1 MGKKLRLFLG
11 EYITAMVAYWI
22 CTGFIIAKLTEYFEL
37 PLGVSNILTSLS
49 SMFLVLQPLGGVLYS
64 KIRQKRG
71 YLISVNLLWRVCL
84 CFVFFSVFLSQRTGM
99 AVFCVCLLCM
109 QLFQQIISPAYEDW
123 HVQAA
128 ETAHYGKFYA
138 VREVVFMILYT
149 VMAAVVQIAISLSE
163 HWGQLQQGFI
173 ITGILESLLLII
185 SIILMFR
192 LSAPSSYA
200 NQSSGSLRMFIQV
213 LKNRSHT
220 AVIIANSAWSIAN
233 VFIGGLFGVYAVRV
247 LNIDFIQLMIWGMV
261 GNLLRTLFG
270 PIFAKVAARIG
281 WKQCVSNIFII
292 YAFLAVLLYF
302 TTPEN
307 AFLTAPIYLS
317 LSSLPVSGL
326 NVGILKMR
334 IASSTQE
341 LRSVYFSAYS
351 LFSGGASMIG
361 TFCSSFLISLI
372 EAGSISLSLHSLFL
386 LGLVLL
392 IIPFILFRKIPVEIP
407 EDSN

>member
-49 SMFLVLQPLGGVLYS
+49 SMFFGIAGRWRCSLFQNPTKTRLFDF
-64 KIRQKRG
+64 
-71 YLISVNLLWRVCL
+71 VNLLWRVCL

-270 PIFAKVAARIG
+270 PIFAKIAARIG

-317 LSSLPVSGL
+317 LSSLPVSG
-326 NVGILKMR
+326 
-334 IASSTQE
+334 
-341 LRSVYFSAYS
+341 
-351 LFSGGASMIG
+351 
-361 TFCSSFLISLI
+361 
-372 EAGSISLSLHSLFL
+372 
-386 LGLVLL
+386 
-392 IIPFILFRKIPVEIP
+392 
-407 EDSN
+407 